1 MECRKIFVR
10 KNKDNKYGFYYCK
23 VDKFIKGCSY
33 DTLKEANDALHN
45 LPEEELVSLI
55 DETRKNNKP
64 VDCVE
69 RITFKP
75 YKIEDNKYGIRSCD
89 NVIMPYTKPS
99 KEEIKAMLNDDDTL
113 EKIDEEYQKIVMKT
127 ETASGKLKKNV
138 GKRIIALALAAAFSS
153 GIAALLVNINKKP
166 ANIRP
171 TNPTTSTTVPTTRPT
186 TPTTKPTT
194 PTTRP
199 TTAPTTAPTTP
210 TTKPTTPT
218 TAPTDPAQTIAS
230 NHKKLAQNLVGPNL
244 SKDKLEKLVMYMNLS
259 DYANAN
265 INISVESLYTNYT
278 DCIDEIL
285 NYDLQNSTKLRL
297 SSAINNTTQ
306 RNCLKAIEDYRDNIY
321 STTDESTLIS
331 YYNGL
336 VNYLK
341 SNNMNEITSSVSII
355 ALNEIYIYA
364 NNFFNDEIFTLRDEL
379 IEYISVNKQDVIND
393 GYDILNNKN
402 LSEVSYTR
410 VLTRA

>member
-10 KNKDNKYGFYYCK
+10 KSKDNKYGFYYCK
-23 VDKFIKGCSY
+23 VDKFIEGYSY
-33 DTLKEANDALHN
+33 DTVKEANDALHN
-45 LPEEELVSLI
+45 LPEEELISLI
-55 DETRKNNKP
+55 DETRKNNEP
-64 VDCVE
+64 VDCAE

-89 NVIMPYTKPS
+89 NVVIPYTKSS
-99 KEEIKAMLNDDDTL
+99 KEEIKAMLNDDETL
-113 EKIDEEYQKIVMKT
+113 KKIDEEYKKSVIKT
-127 ETASGKLKKNV
+127 ETASGNLNKNV
-138 GKRIIALALAAAFSS
+138 GKRIIALALAAAFGS
-153 GIAALLVNINKKP
+153 GIVALLVNMNKKT

-171 TNPTTSTTVPTTRPT
+171 TNPTTSTTAPTTRPT
-186 TPTTKPTT
+186 TPTT
-194 PTTRP
+194 RP
-199 TTAPTTAPTTP
+199 TT
-210 TTKPTTPT
+210 
-218 TAPTDPAQTIAS
+218 PAQTIAS
-230 NHKKLAQNLVGPNL
+230 NNKKLAQNLVGPNL

-259 DYANAN
+259 DYANVN

-306 RNCLKAIEDYRDNIY
+306 KNCLKAIEDYRDKIY

-336 VNYLK
+336 VNYLR

-364 NNFFNDEIFTLRDEL
+364 NNFFNDEIFALRDKL

-393 GYDILNNKN
+393 GYDMLNNKK
-402 LSEVSYTR
+402 LFEVNYTR
-410 VLTRA
+410 VLTRT

>member
-10 KNKDNKYGFYYCK
+10 KSKDNKYGFYYCK
-23 VDKFIKGCSY
+23 VDKFIEGYSY
-33 DTLKEANDALHN
+33 DTVKEANDALHN
-45 LPEEELVSLI
+45 LPEEELISLI
-55 DETRKNNKP
+55 DETRKNNEP
-64 VDCVE
+64 VDCAE

-89 NVIMPYTKPS
+89 NVVIPYTKSS
-99 KEEIKAMLNDDDTL
+99 KEEIKAMLNDDETL
-113 EKIDEEYQKIVMKT
+113 EKIDEEYKKTVMKT
-127 ETASGKLKKNV
+127 GTASGKLKKNV
-138 GKRIIALALAAAFSS
+138 GKRIITLVLVATFGS
-153 GIAALLVNINKKP
+153 GIIALLTNMFKESTNIH
-166 ANIRP
+166 P
-171 TNPTTSTTVPTTRPT
+171 TNPTTSTTAPTTRPT
-186 TPTTKPTT
+186 TPTTIPTT
-194 PTTRP
+194 
-199 TTAPTTAPTTP
+199 
-210 TTKPTTPT
+210 
-218 TAPTDPAQTIAS
+218 PAQTIAS

-306 RNCLKAIEDYRDNIY
+306 KNCLKAIEDYRDKIY

-336 VNYLK
+336 VNYLR

-364 NNFFNDEIFTLRDEL
+364 NNFFNDEIFALRDKL

-393 GYDILNNKN
+393 GYDMLNNKK
-402 LSEVSYTR
+402 LFEVNYTR
-410 VLTRA
+410 VLTRT